1 MRMIKIYLK
10 KVNNSRAKEKIDSKS
25 KINYSNIIMEYQK
38 NNEFIRQYTKSTNQI
53 CDKKLGW
60 NKWWKNINSPINSM
74 LRAILCDY
82 NDAYTLS
89 QETMIVAI
97 TGTAGGDKSSNI

>member
-10 KVNNSRAKEKIDSKS
+10 KVNNSKAKEKIDSTS

-53 CDKKLGW
+53 FDEKLGW
-60 NKWWKNINSPINSM
+60 NKWWKNINSQINSM

-82 NDAYTLS
+82 NDAYILS
-89 QETMIVAI
+89 QETMI

>member
-1 MRMIKIYLK
+1 
-10 KVNNSRAKEKIDSKS
+10 
-25 KINYSNIIMEYQK
+25 
-38 NNEFIRQYTKSTNQI
+38 
-53 CDKKLGW
+53 
-60 NKWWKNINSPINSM
+60 M

-82 NDAYTLS
+82 NDAYILS